1 MTVMK
6 TLTYSLLTVLLV
18 LGLLA
23 TSCQKE
29 PALPEIAPVVDGN
42 YPAAP
47 GFNADS
53 SDARAIAIANAVME
67 AQGGYVNWR
76 QTRYLSWSF
85 FGRRDLLWDKFT
97 GDVRIDIPADSV
109 TILVNIHDST
119 GRVRLNGEEVRDDS
133 TRTAWL
139 HQGKTI
145 WINDSYWLVMP
156 FKLKDSGVTLK
167 YIGQERPSTDS
178 TIVADVL
185 QLTFDNVGA
194 TPLHK
199 YRVYV
204 DTATNLVC
212 QWDYFDHFD
221 RPTPN
226 LSTPWKDYNRY
237 GNLLLS
243 GDRGQ
248 NRLSKIEVLDQID
261 LKRLRAL

>member
-1 MTVMK
+1 MRTI
-6 TLTYSLLTVLLV
+6 TQLSLLLIASLL
-18 LGLLA
+18 LLA
-23 TSCQKE
+23 SCQNS
-29 PALPEIAPVVDGN
+29 PTLPDVLPVVDGD

-53 SDARAIAIANAVME
+53 SDARAIEIANAVME
-67 AQGGYVNWR
+67 AQGGYTNWR
-76 QTRYLSWSF
+76 QARYLSWSF
-85 FGRRDLLWDKFT
+85 FGRRNLLWDKYT

-119 GRVRLNGEEVRDDS
+119 GRVRINGETVRDDS

-139 HQGKTI
+139 HKGKTI

-167 YIGQERPSTDS
+167 YIGQTRPSSDT
-178 TIVADVL
+178 TLVADVL
-185 QLTFDNVGA
+185 QLTFENVGA

-204 DTATNLVC
+204 DTATHLVC
-212 QWDYFDHFD
+212 QWDYFDHYN

-226 LSTPWKDYNRY
+226 LSTPWKDYQRY
-237 GNLLLS
+237 GNLMLS
-243 GDRGQ
+243 GDRGE
-248 NRLSKIEVLDQID
+248 NRLSQIEVLDKID

>member
-1 MTVMK
+1 MK
-6 TLTYSLLTVLLV
+6 TITLWLGAALV
-18 LGLLA
+18 SALLLA
-23 TSCQKE
+23 TSCQ
-29 PALPEIAPVVDGN
+29 PSTPDAAPLASGE
-42 YPAAP
+42 YPPAP

-53 SDARAIAIANAVME
+53 SDAQAIAIADAVME
-67 AQGGYVNWR
+67 AQGGYAEWQR
-76 QTRYLSWSF
+76 ARYLSWSF
-85 FGRRDLLWDKFT
+85 FGRRDLLWDKYT

-109 TILVNIHDST
+109 TLLVNIHDST
-119 GRVRLNGEEVRDDS
+119 GRVRINGQEVRDDS

-139 HQGKTI
+139 HKAKTI

-167 YIGQERPSTDS
+167 YLGQERPSTD
-178 TIVADVL
+178 TARVADVL

-204 DTATNLVC
+204 DTATHLVC
-212 QWDYFDHFD
+212 QWDYFDHYN

-226 LSTPWKDYNRY
+226 FSTPWKDYNRY
-237 GNLLLS
+237 GALLLS
-243 GDRGQ
+243 GDRGE
-248 NRLSKIEVLDQID
+248 NRLSKIEVLDKID